1 MFFCLACS
9 KLIDSNLVWGG
20 WREGRD
26 LVECQEK
33 KKKKG
38 PSFLPCCFFYRAAKT
53 HNLLAQT
60 VPQGSF
66 RVFLFFVEFS
76 NFEPLFGLKSAM
88 PVRIDW
94 RIGCRYI
101 PLSCA
106 ALWEQA
112 VIKKVCVAL
121 HMEFL
126 IVPSC
131 GARWRQR
138 GRGEVFYT
146 PTPPALYIYTAC
158 MSLLPCRKSAP
169 FNRGGGF
176 VRGIWLMS
184 SAAYRKKCL
193 SFINAQTQNDIVYS
207 WSRCIYVS
215 KESWHRVSWPLTRL
229 VIIFLLLF
237 GSAGTGRKSTWAMT
251 TRWPWLST
259 PGTRVREGRT
269 RPSCMWCSLPKLT
282 TAVFTAIMRWL
293 EMRLKPHNSW
303 RLIHD

>member
-1 MFFCLACS
+1 
-9 KLIDSNLVWGG
+9 
-20 WREGRD
+20 
-26 LVECQEK
+26 
-33 KKKKG
+33 
-38 PSFLPCCFFYRAAKT
+38 
-53 HNLLAQT
+53 
-60 VPQGSF
+60 
-66 RVFLFFVEFS
+66 
-76 NFEPLFGLKSAM
+76 M

-94 RIGCRYI
+94 RIGCRYL

-138 GRGEVFYT
+138 GRGDVFYT

-158 MSLLPCRKSAP
+158 MSLLPRRKSAP

-193 SFINAQTQNDIVYS
+193 SFINATPMCRDSSPRSTNT
-207 WSRCIYVS
+207 
-215 KESWHRVSWPLTRL
+215 EWHR
-229 VIIFLLLF
+229 LLLIALYLCVQRVVTPRLLTVDPLSNHF
-237 GSAGTGRKSTWAMT
+237 PSLVWLRRNRKEVYLGDDNSLTLTFNARNEGEGGAYEAELYVVLPPEADYSGIYRNNEV
-251 TRWPWLST
+251 TRNATKT
-259 PGTRVREGRT
+259 PR
-269 RPSCMWCSLPKLT
+269 
-282 TAVFTAIMRWL
+282 
-293 EMRLKPHNSW
+293 NSQ

>member
-1 MFFCLACS
+1 
-9 KLIDSNLVWGG
+9 
-20 WREGRD
+20 
-26 LVECQEK
+26 
-33 KKKKG
+33 
-38 PSFLPCCFFYRAAKT
+38 
-53 HNLLAQT
+53 
-60 VPQGSF
+60 
-66 RVFLFFVEFS
+66 
-76 NFEPLFGLKSAM
+76 M

-94 RIGCRYI
+94 RIGCRYL

-138 GRGEVFYT
+138 GRGDVFYT

-169 FNRGGGF
+169 FNRGGAL
-176 VRGIWLMS
+176 WEES
-184 SAAYRKKCL
+184 DWCL
-193 SFINAQTQNDIVYS
+193 LQPTEKNVWVSLTQLQCVKTLLPAAQTQNDIVYS

-269 RPSCMWCSLPKLT
+269 RPSCMWCSPPKLT